1 MKPNPLVF
9 PYGNPLVG
17 GLIKQQPRDFEVVE
31 ELGFEPSGEG
41 EHLFLEIEKTGLT
54 TAQLVDRVARDYA
67 LQPRAIGYSGLK
79 DKNAVTTQWLSLH
92 LPGREAPARE
102 AAGDGYRVL
111 RARRHRGK
119 LRRGTHRAN
128 FFRVTLREVEALP
141 AATREQIAAL
151 RACGMANYFGPQ
163 RFGRARD
170 NVEQALAQLGS
181 RQLKPRR
188 RSLLISAL
196 RSHLFNQVLSRRI
209 AAGLWDEPLDGD
221 VFMLRGS
228 HSIFSEPPTAELRR
242 RFAELDIAA
251 TASLYGDGP
260 ERLGGEALRIERRV
274 FDENREIRTCLDRLR
289 VKRQMRALRVVA
301 ESFEYDYA
309 AGARC
314 LRLQLRLPA
323 GSYLTSLLGHFIAVT
338 EPDQAD
344 F

>member
-1 MKPNPLVF
+1 MKPDPLLF
-9 PYGNPLVG
+9 PYGSPLVR
-17 GLIKQQPRDFEVVE
+17 GLIKQHPRDFEVVE
-31 ELGFEPSGEG
+31 QLGFEPSGEG

-54 TAQLVDRVARDYA
+54 TAQLVDRIARDYA
-67 LQPRAIGYSGLK
+67 LHPRAIGYSGLK

-92 LPGREAPARE
+92 LPGRATPAPGM
-102 AAGDGYRVL
+102 AGDGYRVL
-111 RARRHRGK
+111 RARRNRGK
-119 LRRGTHRAN
+119 LRRGVHRAN

-141 AATREQIAAL
+141 QATREQIAAL
-151 RACGMANYFGPQ
+151 RTGGMANYFGPQ

-170 NVEQALAQLGS
+170 NVEQALTQLGA
-181 RQLKPRR
+181 RRLPPRK

-209 AAGLWDEPLDGD
+209 AAGYWSEPLDGD

-228 HSIFSEPPTAELRR
+228 HSIFSEPPTAGLRR

-274 FDENREIRTCLDRLR
+274 LDENREITACLDRLR
-289 VKRQMRALRVVA
+289 VKRQMRALRVVP
-301 ESFEYDYA
+301 ESFEYDYD
-309 AGARC
+309 AGARR

-323 GSYLTSLLGHFIAVT
+323 GSYLTSLLEHFVT
-338 EPDQAD
+338 VAEPAQAD

>member
-1 MKPNPLVF
+1 MKQEPLVY
-9 PYGNPLVG
+9 PYGSPLIS

-31 ELGFEPSGEG
+31 ELGFEPTGEG

-54 TAQLVDRVARDYA
+54 TAQLVDRIARDYS
-67 LQPRAIGYSGLK
+67 LHPRAIGYSGLK
-79 DKNAVTTQWLSLH
+79 DKNAVTRQWLSLH
-92 LPGREAPARE
+92 LPGKPSPARA

-111 RARRHRGK
+111 QARRNRRK
-119 LRRGTHRAN
+119 LGRGTHRAN
-128 FFRVTLREVEALP
+128 FFRVTLREVGALP
-141 AATREQIAAL
+141 ASTREQMEAL
-151 RACGMANYFGPQ
+151 RESGMANYFGQQ

-170 NVEQALAQLGS
+170 NVEQALAQLGA
-181 RQLKPRR
+181 RRLQPRK

-209 AAGLWDEPLDGD
+209 GEGHWDEPLDGD

-228 HSIFSEPPTAELRR
+228 HSIFSESPTAELRR

-251 TASLYGDGP
+251 TASLYGDGT

-274 FDENREIRTCLDRLR
+274 LAENREITACLDRLR
-289 VKRQMRALRVVA
+289 VSRQMRALRVA
-301 ESFEYDYA
+301 PEAFEYEYD
-309 AGARC
+309 AGARR

-323 GSYLTSLLGHFIAVT
+323 GSYLTSLLAHFVAAA